1 MPRLKRLSQQR
12 LWRDVAHE
20 TQVRVYELHDGD
32 IHSDRAIFVFE
43 PPELSIIVKNGRSR
57 IRGRLV
63 QSCWDN
69 T

>member
-1 MPRLKRLSQQR
+1 MPGSERISQQR
-12 LWRDVAHE
+12 LWRDIAHE

-32 IHSDRAIFVFE
+32 IHPDRAILVFE
-43 PPELSIIVKNGRSR
+43 PPKLSIIVENGRSR

-63 QSCWDN
+63 QGCWDN